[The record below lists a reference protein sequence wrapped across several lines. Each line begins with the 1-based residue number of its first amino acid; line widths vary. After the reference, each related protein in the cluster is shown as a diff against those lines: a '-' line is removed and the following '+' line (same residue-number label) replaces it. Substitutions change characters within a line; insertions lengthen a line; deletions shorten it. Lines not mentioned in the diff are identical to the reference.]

1 MLRRSCAL
9 ADSFKEHYH
18 RVHLPRRLALQRYV
32 KREEARLSKQRSK
45 AGDSS
50 SGTAAA
56 ASVAALQPGEVP
68 YKYNRWW
75 VSNDHEF
82 VHQFAFVEDPDVTRE
97 KRTTL
102 PLVTKE
108 NIWKEPQQSFF
119 LPFAP
124 FVRVVDYAKDPDTK
138 FLKPVNIPRWKDY
151 MQRTKPV
158 VPRTWY

>member
-1 MLRRSCAL
+1 MLRRSAVL

-18 RVHLPRRLALQRYV
+18 RVHLPRRLALQRYM
-32 KREEARLSKQRSK
+32 KREEARLSKQKSK
-45 AGDSS
+45 SAAGAAA
-50 SGTAAA
+50 TAAGTP
-56 ASVAALQPGEVP
+56 PGEVT
-68 YKYNRWW
+68 YQYNRWW

-108 NIWKEPQQSFF
+108 NIWKEPQQTYF

-151 MQRTKPV
+151 MQRTKPI

>member
-1 MLRRSCAL
+1 MLRRSAVL

-18 RVHLPRRLALQRYV
+18 RVHLPRRLALQRYM
-32 KREEARLSKQRSK
+32 KREEARLSKQKSK
-45 AGDSS
+45 SAAGAAA
-50 SGTAAA
+50 TAAGTP
-56 ASVAALQPGEVP
+56 PGEVT
-68 YKYNRWW
+68 YQYNRWW

-108 NIWKEPQQSFF
+108 NIWKEPQQTYF

-124 FVRVVDYAKDPDTK
+124 FVRVVDYSKDPDTK
-138 FLKPVNIPRWKDY
+138 FPKPVNIPRWKDY
-151 MQRTKPV
+151 MQRTKPI

>member
-1 MLRRSCAL
+1 MLRRSAVL

-18 RVHLPRRLALQRYV
+18 RVHLPRRLALQRYM
-32 KREEARLSKQRSK
+32 KREESRLSRQKKS
-45 AGDSS
+45 
-50 SGTAAA
+50 TAAA
-56 ASVAALQPGEVP
+56 GVASAGAASAGLQPGEVP

-82 VHQFAFVEDPDVTRE
+82 VHQFAFVEDPDVTKER
-97 KRTTL
+97 RASL

-108 NIWKEPQQSFF
+108 NIWKEPQQTFF

-124 FVRVVDYAKDPDTK
+124 FVRVVDYAKDPDVK
-138 FLKPVNIPRWKDY
+138 FLTPVNIPRWKDY

>member
-1 MLRRSCAL
+1 MLRRSAVL

-18 RVHLPRRLALQRYV
+18 RVHLPRRLALQRYM
-32 KREEARLSKQRSK
+32 KREEARLSKQKSK
-45 AGDSS
+45 SAAGAAA
-50 SGTAAA
+50 TAAGTP
-56 ASVAALQPGEVP
+56 PGEVT
-68 YKYNRWW
+68 YQYNRWW

-108 NIWKEPQQSFF
+108 NIWKEPQQTYF

-124 FVRVVDYAKDPDTK
+124 FVRVVDYSKDPDTK

-151 MQRTKPV
+151 MQRTKPI